1 MEKMR
6 KKTITFT
13 VEQCEYEEILTYAR
27 IKGHG
32 GQFPASNFAHYAVFQ
47 MMKKYPVNE
56 AEIAKYRKGTKRAKS
71 LHRLHSLTL
80 LWAIKRRC
88 KNEINMGSNCRG
100 VSGEKWI

>member
-1 MEKMR
+1 MTK

-56 AEIAKYRKGTKRAKS
+56 AETAKYRKRYQ
-71 LHRLHSLTL
+71 
-80 LWAIKRRC
+80 
-88 KNEINMGSNCRG
+88 E
-100 VSGEKWI
+100 GEKPTQVAQPNALEGNQ